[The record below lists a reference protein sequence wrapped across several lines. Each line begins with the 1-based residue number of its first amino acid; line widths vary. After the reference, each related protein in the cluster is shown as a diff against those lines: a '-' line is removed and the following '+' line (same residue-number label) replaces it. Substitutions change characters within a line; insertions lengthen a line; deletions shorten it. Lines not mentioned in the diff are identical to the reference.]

1 MQREEQRTEKAEKQ
15 RELSFVYDLINVTN
29 IQTHVAVGNRPPVV
43 AAVDAK
49 ANVNEYESVH
59 DILSSIV
66 SENY

>member
-1 MQREEQRTEKAEKQ
+1 MAKTSRA
-15 RELSFVYDLINVTN
+15 

-66 SENY
+66 SENYRIS

>member
-1 MQREEQRTEKAEKQ
+1 M
-15 RELSFVYDLINVTN
+15 SFVCDLINAAG

>member
-1 MQREEQRTEKAEKQ
+1 MKERERAGKIYIYV
-15 RELSFVYDLINVTN
+15 SNVCGQFN
-29 IQTHVAVGNRPPVV
+29 AMAIQTHVAVGNRPPVV

>member
-1 MQREEQRTEKAEKQ
+1 MA
-15 RELSFVYDLINVTN
+15 
-29 IQTHVAVGNRPPVV
+29 IQTHVAVGNRLPVV